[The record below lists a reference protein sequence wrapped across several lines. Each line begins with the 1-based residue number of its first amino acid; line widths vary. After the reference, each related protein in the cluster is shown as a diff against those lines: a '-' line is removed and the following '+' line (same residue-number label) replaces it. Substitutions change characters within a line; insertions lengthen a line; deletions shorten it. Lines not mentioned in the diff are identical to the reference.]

1 MNVFSKPLQID
12 DEILSYIDFYKN
24 NVDISKLK
32 LVQLKAIARKNRLP
46 ISGTKPIL
54 ITRVNK
60 FFTES
65 HASSL
70 IQKRFRGYIVRHSF
84 LLRGPGFKNI
94 KQCVNDTDFITL
106 DPLDEIPFHD
116 FYSYQDSAGF
126 IYGFSISSLIS
137 LFRKKGKLINPYN
150 REKMDSIAMNTIVAL
165 YKLKTIIFSS
175 LQGEH
180 GNPTENTVEI
190 SNTITQGQTNYTM
203 TQMREATH
211 TNAIINNSFTNV
223 GNREL
228 IERMREIQEKPVI
241 LRVQELFM
249 EIDQLGNYT
258 QSSWFNNL
266 TTHDYFRYYRYL
278 CDIWNYRG
286 QLSNETK
293 RNICSLIDPFR
304 NNYLLRNSIMIEHE
318 QMKKLCLNAIEHM
331 IYTGVDIEYRKL
343 GALHVLSAL
352 TIVSLPA
359 RQNMM
364 WLYESLI
371 Y

>member
-24 NVDISKLK
+24 KLDISKLK
-32 LVQLKAIARKNRLP
+32 LVQLKIIARKNKLP
-46 ISGTKPIL
+46 MSGTKPIL

-60 FFTES
+60 FFLES
-65 HASSL
+65 RASSL
-70 IQKRFRGYIVRHSF
+70 IQKRFRGHLVRHSF

-126 IYGFSISSLIS
+126 IYGFAVSSLIS
-137 LFRKKGKLINPYN
+137 LFRKKGKLTNPYN
-150 REKMDSIAMNTIVAL
+150 REKMDSKTMNAIVTL
-165 YKLKTIIFSS
+165 YKLKSIVFSS

-180 GNPTENTVEI
+180 GKYTENNVEL
-190 SNTITQGQTNYTM
+190 SNNITQRQTNYTM
-203 TQMREATH
+203 TPLH
-211 TNAIINNSFTNV
+211 TTTYTNTIINNSFSNV
-223 GNREL
+223 ENREL
-228 IERMREIQEKPVI
+228 IERMREIQEKPI
-241 LRVQELFM
+241 IIRVQELFM

-278 CDIWNYRG
+278 TDIWNYRG

-293 RNICSLIDPFR
+293 RNICSITDPFR
-304 NNYLLRNSIMIEHE
+304 NNYLLRNSMMIEHE
-318 QMKKLCLNAIEHM
+318 QIKKMCLNAIEHM
-331 IYTGVDIEYRKL
+331 IYTGVDIEYRKI

-352 TIVSLPA
+352 TIVSVPA
-359 RQNMM
+359 RESMM

>member
-24 NVDISKLK
+24 KLDISKLK
-32 LVQLKAIARKNRLP
+32 ILQLKAIARKNKLP
-46 ISGTKPIL
+46 ISGTKPVL
-54 ITRVNK
+54 ITRVNQ
-60 FFTES
+60 FFLES
-65 HASSL
+65 RASSL

-84 LLRGPGFKNI
+84 SLRGPGFKNI

-106 DPLDEIPFHD
+106 DPLHEIPFHD

-126 IYGFSISSLIS
+126 LYGFAVSSLIS

-150 REKMDSIAMNTIVAL
+150 REKMDSNTMNNIVTL
-165 YKLKTIIFSS
+165 YKLKFILFSS
-175 LQGEH
+175 LPGEH
-180 GNPTENTVEI
+180 EKSTENNVEI
-190 SNTITQGQTNYTM
+190 SNTITQNYTM
-203 TQMREATH
+203 TPMRESRH
-211 TNAIINNSFTNV
+211 TNAIINNSFSNV
-223 GNREL
+223 DNREL
-228 IERMREIQEKPVI
+228 VDRMREIQEKPVI

-278 CDIWNYRG
+278 NDIWNYRG

-293 RNICSLIDPFR
+293 RNICSITDPFR
-304 NNYLLRNSIMIEHE
+304 NNYLVRNSIMIEHE
-318 QMKKLCLNAIEHM
+318 QMKKICLNAIEHM

-352 TIVSLPA
+352 TIVSVQA
-359 RQNMM
+359 RDSMM

>member
-1 MNVFSKPLQID
+1 LK
-12 DEILSYIDFYKN
+12 IL
-24 NVDISKLK
+24 
-32 LVQLKAIARKNRLP
+32 QLKAIARKNKLP
-46 ISGTKPIL
+46 ISGTKPVL
-54 ITRVNK
+54 ITRVNQ
-60 FFTES
+60 FFSES
-65 HASSL
+65 RASSL
-70 IQKRFRGYIVRHSF
+70 IQKRFRGHLVRHSF

-126 IYGFSISSLIS
+126 VYGFAVSSLIS
-137 LFRKKGKLINPYN
+137 LFRKKGNLTNPYN
-150 REKMDSIAMNTIVAL
+150 REKMDLKTMNTIVTL
-165 YKLKTIIFSS
+165 YKLKSILFSS
-175 LQGEH
+175 LPGEH
-180 GNPTENTVEI
+180 EKSTKNTAEI
-190 SNTITQGQTNYTM
+190 SNTITQSQTNYTP
-203 TQMREATH
+203 MREAIH
-211 TNAIINNSFTNV
+211 TNAVINNLFSNV
-223 GNREL
+223 ENREL
-228 IERMREIQEKPVI
+228 VDRMREIQEKPVI
-241 LRVQELFM
+241 IRVQELFM

-278 CDIWNYRG
+278 NDIWNYRG

-293 RNICSLIDPFR
+293 RNICSITDPFR
-304 NNYLLRNSIMIEHE
+304 NNYLVRNSIMIEHE
-318 QMKKLCLNAIEHM
+318 QIKKMCLNAIEHM

-352 TIVSLPA
+352 TIVSVPA
-359 RQNMM
+359 RESMM